1 MSVLRLFGVFMGMHG
16 VFVGDNWF
24 CIWCFLFSVFFF
36 GANGLALAND
46 IDEVAVVVG
55 QAGIVLEYASA
66 LKARIARA

>member
-1 MSVLRLFGVFMGMHG
+1 MAFLLAITGFAFGVS
-16 VFVGDNWF
+16 
-24 CIWCFLFSVFFF
+24 CFLFFF